1 MNAKVKRLSIRQL
14 QILALYAAGYTGP
27 EISKKMFLS
36 LHTVRNY
43 VKSAKKKTGAKS
55 TLQLVAWCVA
65 EEVILVLD
73 ERNVVYKTG
82 K

>member
-1 MNAKVKRLSIRQL
+1 MKGRVKKLSNRQL
-14 QILALYAAGYTGP
+14 EILALYAAGYTGP
-27 EISKKMFLS
+27 QIAEKMYLS

-55 TLQLVAWCVA
+55 TLQLVAWCVS
-65 EEVILVLD
+65 EELILVLD
-73 ERNVVYKTG
+73 NKRVVYKTG

>member
-1 MNAKVKRLSIRQL
+1 MPEKVKKLSMRQR

-27 EISKKMFLS
+27 EISAKMYLS
-36 LHTVRNY
+36 LNTIRNY
-43 VKSAKKKTGAKS
+43 IKSAKKKTGAKS
-55 TLQLVAWCVA
+55 TLQLVAWCVS

-73 ERNVVYKTG
+73 EKNIVYKTG